1 MAIVLAL
8 TDYQRAVADRLLT
21 MTGAGDHHALAAAA
35 VEHDRR
41 RSPEPRWAAPRPT
54 ARLTKQAGASVLL
67 DLTLPAASAGA
78 VRLRHGDHLRIE
90 QLDDGQ
96 GVDLRAFTADG
107 TSFSAARTRANHGI
121 NPTVGAAL
129 WSAASPVPLLTIVE
143 DTAPGHDLLFPPC
156 TELEYAEH
164 AGVAGHLGCN
174 ELHRA
179 ALAAAPSPTPRA
191 TSATSEDVLN
201 LWLPSA
207 VDGDGRLRSWPAA
220 CRTGDSVTLRADADV
235 LVTLSCCPDDLFGTS
250 QYEPKPVRVTVTTGP
265 AGAGRGAS
273 EERHAFGW
281 PSGPP
286 DSAIARRELAVE
298 LSADDLEHVDQWV
311 EREWLG
317 CDRRAVTRALIFR
330 LHESLRAP

>member
-1 MAIVLAL
+1 
-8 TDYQRAVADRLLT
+8 
-21 MTGAGDHHALAAAA
+21 MTGRAWT
-35 VEHDRR
+35 
-41 RSPEPRWAAPRPT
+41 SEPSRPT
-54 ARLTKQAGASVLL
+54 E
-67 DLTLPAASAGA
+67 PPSAPPG
-78 VRLRHGDHLRIE
+78 R
-90 QLDDGQ
+90 
-96 GVDLRAFTADG
+96 G
-107 TSFSAARTRANHGI
+107 THGI
-121 NPTVGAAL
+121 NPTAGTAL
-129 WSAASPVPLLTIVE
+129 WSAASPVSLLTIVE
-143 DTAPGHDLLFPPC
+143 DTAPGHDLLFPAC

-164 AGVAGHLGCN
+164 AGIAGHLGCN

-179 ALAAAPSPTPRA
+179 ARPPPRPHR
-191 TSATSEDVLN
+191 TRPSATSEDVLN

-250 QYEPKPVRVTVTTGP
+250 QYEPKPVRATVTAGP
-265 AGAGRGAS
+265 AGATTARA
-273 EERHAFGW
+273 ERHAFGW

-286 DSAIARRELAVE
+286 PSAIARHELAVE

-330 LHESLRAP
+330 LHESLRLPLFGASSRPPHEQGLDRSPRAPASSRASSHTAASGQLNS